1 MKIILVIL
9 QNLQIG
15 AATSRNQWPINLK
28 CSQFVKGLEKTTE
41 KNRFSMSKIK
51 DKITY

>member
-1 MKIILVIL
+1 MKIIFVIL

-41 KNRFSMSKIK
+41 KKIVFP
-51 DKITY
+51 